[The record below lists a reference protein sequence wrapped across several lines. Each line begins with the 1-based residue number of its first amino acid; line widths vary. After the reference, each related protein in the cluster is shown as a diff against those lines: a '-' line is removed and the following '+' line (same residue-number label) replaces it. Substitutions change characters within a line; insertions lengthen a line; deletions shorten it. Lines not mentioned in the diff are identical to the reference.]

1 MTQISADTQPGA
13 PPAPGA
19 GGKQRRTEKFRTRQ
33 AAIMKTAVDLINRK
47 GVRGMT
53 LVDVAAELDIGP
65 TGVIYYFA
73 SKEELAAVCFLKAIE
88 AYEALIRAAAA
99 AATPAE
105 RLRRFVKGY
114 VAQVRDV
121 VRGARDPLAV
131 FNDVRALNDPVVNL
145 AYTNM
150 FRSARGLLG
159 PTPRRGPD
167 RQVLNAVT
175 HLLLS
180 QLFWSVVWLPL
191 YDPEDY
197 DRVAD
202 RLLDVLENGVG
213 AEGVAF
219 SIGPSPPAATA
230 SDDISRETFLRAATE
245 IINEQGYLGASV
257 DKISARLKVTKG
269 SFYHH
274 NDAKDDL
281 VVACFRRT
289 LDVMRRTQRLAI
301 QRASDGWG
309 QISAATT
316 SLVHCQVSG
325 ATPLLRTSALTSAP
339 ETMQSELVSGF
350 DRISLNFASMISDGI
365 VDGSIRPVDAQ
376 VGAQMVTATI
386 NAAAELQFWAPALPA
401 EEAAAAYARAFL
413 QGWRSVISPPQ

>member
-1 MTQISADTQPGA
+1 MMQIPADA
-13 PPAPGA
+13 RAA
-19 GGKQRRTEKFRTRQ
+19 GKQRRTAKFRARQ
-33 AAIMKTAVDLINRK
+33 AAIVRTAVDLINRN

-53 LVDVAAELDIGP
+53 LVDVAARLDIGP

-73 SKEELAAVCFLKAIE
+73 SKEELAAACILKAIE
-88 AYEALIRAAAA
+88 AYEALIAAAA
-99 AATPAE
+99 GAATPAE
-105 RLRRFVKGY
+105 RLRGFVRGY
-114 VAQVRDV
+114 VAHAREIAL
-121 VRGARDPLAV
+121 GARDPLAL
-131 FNDVRALNDPVVNL
+131 FNDVRALNDPAVN
-145 AYTNM
+145 AAFVDM
-150 FRSARGLLG
+150 FRNARSLFAPL
-159 PTPRRGPD
+159 PPRGPG

-175 HLLLS
+175 HLMLS

-191 YDPEDY
+191 YDVEDY

-202 RLLDVLENGVG
+202 RLLDVLENGLG

-219 SIGPSPPAATA
+219 AIGPSPPAPTA
-230 SDDISRETFLRAATE
+230 SDDVSRETFLRAATE
-245 IINEQGYLGASV
+245 IINEQGYRGASV

-289 LDVMRRTQRLAI
+289 LDAMRRTQRLAI
-301 QRASDGWG
+301 QSASDGWG

-339 ETMQSELVSGF
+339 EAMHSELVSGF
-350 DRISLNFASMISDGI
+350 ERISLNFASMISDGI
-365 VDGSIRPVDAQ
+365 VDRSIRPIDAQ

-386 NAAAELQFWAPALPA
+386 NAAAELRFWAPALPA
-401 EEAAAAYARAFL
+401 EEAASAYARAFL
-413 QGWRSVISPPQ
+413 QGWRSVMSPPK

>member
-1 MTQISADTQPGA
+1 MMQIPADVRA
-13 PPAPGA
+13 A
-19 GGKQRRTEKFRTRQ
+19 GKQRRTAKYRARQ
-33 AAIMKTAVDLINRK
+33 AAIIRTAVDLINHK

-53 LVDVAAELDIGP
+53 LVDVAARLDIGP

-73 SKEELAAVCFLKAIE
+73 SREDLAAACILKAIA
-88 AYEALIRAAAA
+88 AYEALIEAASG

-105 RLRRFVKGY
+105 RLRGFVRGY
-114 VAQVRDV
+114 VAHAREIAL
-121 VRGARDPLAV
+121 GARDPLAL
-131 FNDVRALNDPVVNL
+131 FNDVRALNDPVVN
-145 AYTNM
+145 AAFVDM
-150 FRSARGLLG
+150 FRNARGLFA
-159 PTPRRGPD
+159 PPPRGSA
-167 RQVLNAVT
+167 RQALNAVT
-175 HLLLS
+175 HLMLS
-180 QLFWSVVWLPL
+180 QLFWSVAWLPL
-191 YDPEDY
+191 YEPEDY

-202 RLLDVLENGVG
+202 RLLDVFENGLG
-213 AEGVAF
+213 AEGVMF
-219 SIGPSPPAATA
+219 SIGPAPPAATA
-230 SDDISRETFLRAATE
+230 SDDVSRETFLRAATE

-301 QRASDGWG
+301 QTASDGWG
-309 QISAATT
+309 QISRATT
-316 SLVHCQVSG
+316 SLVDCQVSG
-325 ATPLLRTSALTSAP
+325 DTPLLRTSALTSAP
-339 ETMQSELVSGF
+339 VTMQRELVSGF

-386 NAAAELQFWAPALPA
+386 NAAAELQFWAAALPA
-401 EEAAAAYARAFL
+401 EEAAATYVRAFL
-413 QGWRSVISPPQ
+413 EGWRSVIPATD